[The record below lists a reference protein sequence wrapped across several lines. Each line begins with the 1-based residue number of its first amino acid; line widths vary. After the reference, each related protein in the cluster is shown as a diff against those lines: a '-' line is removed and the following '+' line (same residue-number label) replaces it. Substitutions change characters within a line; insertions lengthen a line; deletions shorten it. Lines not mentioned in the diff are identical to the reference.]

1 MFLTNGKLYAYYL
14 GGHTVLIVGCS
25 SSADKFLYID
35 PWAGGSKLKY
45 EGAPADAG
53 LGVCT
58 YLGMFEA
65 IYDRARAVEMPIISQ
80 YDPSNGGFR
89 GIVQLDRGQFP
100 GSGVRPFSA
109 AKAMTVGTLRPCT
122 EERGRTWPAIG
133 RRSRAARAHCV

>member
-65 IYDRARAVEMPIISQ
+65 IYDRARAVEMPIISPNMIRQ
-80 YDPSNGGFR
+80 TAASEGSFNSTGGNFQE
-89 GIVQLDRGQFP
+89 VV
-100 GSGVRPFSA
+100 SGPLVPRKP
-109 AKAMTVGTLRPCT
+109 
-122 EERGRTWPAIG
+122 
-133 RRSRAARAHCV
+133 